1 MDSTLILKLILT
13 PMLIG
18 GASLAGRKWGHAV
31 SGWIVAFPLTS
42 GPVVFFI
49 AIAHGGTFAL
59 GTSLGI
65 MSGGFSLAIFSL
77 SYAWV
82 AVKQKWPLAI
92 IVSIGLFL
100 LFTFILKSFFIPLWP
115 LFFLILL
122 AFALTLFLMPKYKV
136 GVTEEVEV
144 PRWDL
149 PARMIITTLFVFLLT
164 ELAPLLGA
172 RLAGLLST
180 LPIMTATLTVFA
192 HHQHGRASANEV
204 IRGLVMGLFSF
215 AFFYLALSLLLPV
228 SIALA
233 FLSAIAASL
242 VVQGI
247 ALLIIQRNSAPS
259 QTLPP
264 SSPN

>member
-1 MDSTLILKLILT
+1 MDNTLILKLVLT
-13 PMLIG
+13 PVLIG

-49 AIAHGGTFAL
+49 ALAHGGNFAL
-59 GTSLGI
+59 NTSLGI
-65 MSGGFSLAIFSL
+65 MSGGFSLAIFAL

-82 AVKQKWPLAI
+82 AVKYKWPVAVF
-92 IVSIGLFL
+92 VSIGLFL
-100 LFTFILKSFFIPLWP
+100 LTTFILKSIFIPLWP
-115 LFFLILL
+115 LFFSIL
-122 AFALTLFLMPKYKV
+122 AVFALTLFLMPKHKA

-164 ELAPLLGA
+164 ELAPLTGA

-192 HHQHGRASANEV
+192 HHQHGHASANEV

-215 AFFYLALSLLLPV
+215 AFFYLALSLLLPIN
-228 SIALA
+228 IALA
-233 FLSAIAASL
+233 FISAIIASL

-247 ALLIIQRNSAPS
+247 ALWLIQNRNNTVSAF
-259 QTLPP
+259 
-264 SSPN
+264 